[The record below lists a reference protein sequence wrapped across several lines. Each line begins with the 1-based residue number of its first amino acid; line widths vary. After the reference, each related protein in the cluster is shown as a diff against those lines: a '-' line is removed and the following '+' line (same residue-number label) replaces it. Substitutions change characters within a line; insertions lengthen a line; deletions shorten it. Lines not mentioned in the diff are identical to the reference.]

1 MRRIPLLGMLLCLL
15 LAVSCKESGPSV
27 TAYRGTEGTMVDL
40 SSSRTLTVSD
50 CGAESV
56 NLFVGSDGI
65 LTRYLVGTPNP
76 WYDAGCA
83 EPLERGHY
91 RYLFAEDDAMWFF
104 NLECN
109 CSGQ

>member
-1 MRRIPLLGMLLCLL
+1 LTFLGLLLCLFP
-15 LAVSCKESGPSV
+15 AVSCEKEGLRI
-27 TAYRGTEGTMVDL
+27 TAYRGVEGTQVDI

-50 CGAESV
+50 CGPENI

-65 LTRYLVGTPNP
+65 LTRYLVGSLNP
-76 WYDAGCA
+76 WFDATCTDV
-83 EPLERGHY
+83 LERGHY
-91 RYLFAEDDAMWFF
+91 RYFFAEDDAMWFF